1 MGMYTEVNPGT
12 RSGRRLNLRRN
23 ALWILS
29 AAIVLTCSNASA
41 ALRYEFRE
49 NLIME
54 NSIDSKNMSARAVLD
69 GEKGRIDVLSGNQYA
84 PGSYILRDG
93 KLRLFFVFPDRK
105 QYNEIPIKKG
115 ASKDTANKV
124 SIANPQIHFEE
135 LPDGPVIAGYP
146 TRHYRLTTAYEM
158 TMTFGKVVIRQKVE
172 ATIDKWTTTA
182 FDEFIAQY
190 QDDSELSTGN
200 SEVDLLLQTEASK
213 FKGLPLKMRS
223 VVKTTPEQ
231 HKKDS
236 QLKLPATR
244 QRVREMEVSKI
255 EQVTVSPDLFMIPLG
270 FKPTTDMAPN
280 TSAHYLTMEPAK
292 E

>member
-1 MGMYTEVNPGT
+1 MYTQVNPGT
-12 RSGRRLNLRRN
+12 QSGRRLNLRRN

-29 AAIVLTCSNASA
+29 AAIVLTCANAGA

-54 NSIDSKNMSARAVLD
+54 NSLDSKDMTARAVLD
-69 GEKGRIDVLSGNQYA
+69 GEKGRIDVLSGNQYT

-93 KLRLFFVFPDRK
+93 KTRLYFVFPDRK
-105 QYNEIPIKKG
+105 QYNEVPIKRGPNKEQ
-115 ASKDTANKV
+115 ANKV
-124 SIANPQIHFEE
+124 SIANPKISFEE
-135 LPDGPVIAGYP
+135 LPDAPVIAGYP

-158 TMTFGKVVIRQKVE
+158 SMTFGKVIVRQKVE

-190 QDDSELSTGN
+190 QDDSDLATGN
-200 SEVDLLLQTEASK
+200 SEVDLLLQAEASK

-223 VVKTTPEQ
+223 VVKTTPQQ
-231 HKKDS
+231 HKQDS
-236 QLKLPATR
+236 QLKLPSTR

-255 EQVTVSPDLFMIPLG
+255 EQISVSPDLFMIPLG
-270 FKPTTDMAPN
+270 FKASTDSAPAA
-280 TSAHYLTMEPAK
+280 SAHYLTMEPTK